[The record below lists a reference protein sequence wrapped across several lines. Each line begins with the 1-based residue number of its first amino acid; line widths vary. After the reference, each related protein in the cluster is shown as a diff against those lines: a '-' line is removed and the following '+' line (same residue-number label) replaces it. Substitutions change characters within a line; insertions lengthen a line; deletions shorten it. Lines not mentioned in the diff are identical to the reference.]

1 MQREYRNRN
10 VRSPSAH
17 QQTFYSIWG
26 LPAGGAGCS
35 NCRCLHYILYGY
47 YGVMINLRYGA
58 HIVFAIVLVGH
69 SYLVSKSHIRFM
81 LEIQQVVV
89 LDSSHRRL

>member
-1 MQREYRNRN
+1 
-10 VRSPSAH
+10 
-17 QQTFYSIWG
+17 
-26 LPAGGAGCS
+26 
-35 NCRCLHYILYGY
+35 
-47 YGVMINLRYGA
+47 MINLRYGA